1 MRVSSATAVLQM
13 LGLSL
18 LAEEKQELL
27 ATADPP
33 ADGAASGPTKSHTKA
48 ESDNDSQGKKK
59 KPKPNKK
66 RRKPKPKQQMQQKME
81 NP

>member
-33 ADGAASGPTKSHTKA
+33 ADGAASGPTKPHTKA